1 MLSKKVM
8 LIASIVCSFL
18 NAEDIAQ
25 EIRGKILSSSSKP
38 ITLSPVGGYF
48 MRKGDDTL
56 VGMKGL
62 QKYYNDDLS
71 NGQDVETAI
80 HLLLQSYTD
89 VILIRAKIQ
98 LKAKEVLA
106 MVMNSKTG
114 EILTIASSNRYNPL
128 RIRQKDISRLN
139 PKFAQYPYEPGAVM
153 MPFTVAMS
161 LNAHMGK
168 RNKEKKWINTDYDK
182 FPIGNGY
189 TISDDHKQ
197 VAQTMGDVIVNS
209 SNIGIAQIGMELT
222 GNIVHYAL
230 TKYGFGQKS
239 GIDLPRDLAGVI
251 KSEEL
256 LENKT
261 HRANTAYGYGIMA
274 TPIQL
279 LKAYSMFSNDG
290 KLVTPHIGT
299 SEVYEAEEV
308 LYKGN
313 AKKVKSM
320 LIENVKR
327 GTAKNAQIKGLT
339 IGGKTGTAHIAKE
352 GKYSNDYHSS
362 FYGFVEDS
370 AGHSYTLGVLV
381 IEPKTKGMYF
391 ASRSA
396 VPVAREVIKSM
407 ISRGLLTPS
416 SEKNEIQEQQKLLHR
431 ANKRL
436 NIISTKREISQYTGE
451 TTISP
456 LKHATVHLPFGMH
469 EDSVYKVKVFNE
481 SVTLNAQKGF
491 DKVFSV
497 FEGKVI
503 FAGKSSILGKVVVLA
518 HKNKLH
524 TVYAGLS
531 KIAPYI
537 RVGTYLKKGDVLG
550 KVEKKL
556 IFQVTQ
562 GKKFVNPLDVIE
574 L

>member
-1 MLSKKVM
+1 MLSKRVM

-18 NAEDIAQ
+18 NAEDTAL

-48 MRKGDDTL
+48 MKKGDNTL
-56 VGMKGL
+56 VGKKGL

-71 NGQDVETAI
+71 NGQDVQTSIDGE
-80 HLLLQSYTD
+80 LQ
-89 VILIRAKIQ
+89 RAVEGVLTTYKVE
-98 LKAKEVLA
+98 LNATEVLA

-128 RIRQKDISRLN
+128 RIRQKDIPRLN
-139 PKFAQYPYEPGAVM
+139 PKFAQYPYEPGSVM

-161 LNAHMGK
+161 LNAHMGE

-182 FPIGNGY
+182 FPIGNGH

-209 SNIGIAQIGMELT
+209 SSIGIAQIGMELT

-230 TKYGFGQKS
+230 NKYGFGQKS

-251 KSEEL
+251 KSEAL

-313 AKKVKSM
+313 AKKVKNM

-327 GTAKNAQIKGLT
+327 GTAKNIQIKGLT

-381 IEPKTKGMYF
+381 IEPKAKGLYF

-407 ISRGLLTPS
+407 ISSGLLVPHV
-416 SEKNEIQEQQKLLHR
+416 EKIEIGE
-431 ANKRL
+431 
-436 NIISTKREISQYTGE
+436 YTGE
-451 TTISP
+451 KTISP
-456 LKHATVHLPFGMH
+456 LKHATVHLPFGIH
-469 EDSVYKVKVFNE
+469 EDSVTKEKVFNE
-481 SVTLNAQKGF
+481 SVTLSVSQSHDVRVIF
-491 DKVFSV
+491 DAKVV
-497 FEGKVI
+497 
-503 FAGKSSILGKVVVLA
+503 FAGKSKTLGKVVVLA
-518 HKNKLH
+518 HNNKLH

-531 KIAPYI
+531 EITPSI

-562 GKKFVNPLDVIE
+562 GKEFVNPLDVIE